1 MYKILLH
8 RQRIENV
15 FCLLLLIQSELSTEV
30 LVASEI
36 VRLIPHLAWTS
47 RTFPQMFMNFVASES
62 RSTLLHR
69 AQVVVSA
76 EAVPPSATHLAWNQ
90 VRVSSNAASISPL
103 NILYIIMKT
112 CV

>member
-62 RSTLLHR
+62 RSTLSHR

-76 EAVPPSATHLAWNQ
+76 EAVPSATHLAWNQ
-90 VRVSSNAASISPL
+90 VRVSSYAASISPL